1 MPKAKHVVVTGGGR
15 GIGAAT
21 ARRFKSLGYRVTV
34 MARTRS
40 EIEPLADE
48 IEAYAVRV
56 DVGDPASVE
65 AAFMA
70 AGPVDVLVNNAGMVR
85 PSLVTKTDVRVWE
98 EHLKVNL
105 TGAFLCSLKVLP
117 GMTSRGRGRIINV
130 AGTYGLRGEAYMAAY
145 CASKAG
151 LLGFTKALSAEVGDK
166 GVTVNAVCPGFVD
179 SPLMEVAIQNLE
191 ERSEEAREDIIARLR
206 GRSPQN
212 RMFSVDEVADAI
224 AYLASPGAAG
234 INGQTLVLD
243 GGELAS

>member
-1 MPKAKHVVVTGGGR
+1 
-15 GIGAAT
+15 
-21 ARRFKSLGYRVTV
+21 
-34 MARTRS
+34 MARNRS

-117 GMTSRGRGRIINV
+117 GMTFRGRGRIINV
-130 AGTYGLRGEAYMAAY
+130 AGTYGMRGEAYMAAY

-151 LLGFTKALSAEVGDK
+151 LIGFTKALSAEVGAQ

-179 SPLMEVAIQNLE
+179 SPLMETAIQNLV
-191 ERSEEAREDIIARLR
+191 ERSETEREDIIARLQ

-212 RMFSVDEVADAI
+212 RMFTVDEVAEAI
-224 AYLASPGAAG
+224 AFLASPGAAG
-234 INGQTLVLD
+234 INGQSLVLD
-243 GGELAS
+243 GGELAQ